1 MFMIVFYYDMTKS
14 LIKNMDE
21 LLDGYPE
28 PERKL
33 REDMLNSAEDAI
45 QAVQPDELLRKK
57 LKLRGKTL
65 TVGDVK
71 VKLTDFDEVV
81 ILGAGKATHRMCH
94 YIEQL
99 LGDKVI
105 RGVIIVP
112 HSVANVYTHSS
123 KVKVRGGGHPVPDKE
138 GYEAA
143 KELVEIAQ
151 SVGPKSLVLV
161 LISGGGS
168 ALMPLPAEPVTLEDK
183 IEVTRAL
190 LKSGATIDEIN
201 IVRKHL
207 SMIKGGWLAR
217 HLSKAKTISLILS
230 DVVGDKLDIIASGP
244 TSPDPSTY
252 ADAISILKKYGI
264 WDSSPQN
271 VKARLERGM
280 NGEVPETPKPGDEAF
295 LNVRNIIIGSC
306 SDACTA
312 AFSKLT
318 KLGYNTI
325 YLTHRL
331 EGEAR
336 YVGQMLARLI
346 LDIKCK
352 KTKRPI
358 ALVLGGETTV
368 TVTGKGVGGRNQELA
383 LSAAIELDGFEGCAC
398 LSIGTD
404 GLDGPTDAA
413 GAITDYWTLDKGRKA
428 GYDARAFLEDND
440 SYTFL
445 KKASSLI
452 FTGPTGTNV
461 GDLVILGKLR

>member
-1 MFMIVFYYDMTKS
+1 MMER
-14 LIKNMDE
+14 LIKNMDK
-21 LLDGYPE
+21 LLEGYSE
-28 PERKL
+28 PERKF
-33 REDMLNSAEDAI
+33 REDLLSSAEEGI
-45 QAVQPDELLRKK
+45 RAVQPDELLRKK
-57 LKLRGKTL
+57 LKLKGKTL
-65 TVGDVK
+65 RIGNIS

-81 ILGAGKATHRMCH
+81 ILGAGKAVHTMCR

-99 LGDKVI
+99 LGDKI
-105 RGVIIVP
+105 TRGLIIVP
-112 HSVANVYTHSS
+112 HNVVELYTSS

-151 SVGPKSLVLV
+151 STGPKSLVLV

-183 IEVTRAL
+183 IEITRML
-190 LKSGATIDEIN
+190 LKSGATIDEMN
-201 IVRKHL
+201 TVRKHL

-217 HLSKAKTISLILS
+217 HLSKARTISLILS
-230 DVVGDKLDIIASGP
+230 DVVGDKLEVIASGP

-252 ADAISILKKYGI
+252 ADAVSILKKYSI
-264 WDSSPQN
+264 WDSSPQS
-271 VKARLERGM
+271 VKTRLERGM
-280 NGEVPETPKPGDEAF
+280 NGEVPETPKPDDAAF
-295 LNVRNIIIGSC
+295 QRVHNIIIGGC
-306 SDACTA
+306 SDACNA
-312 AFSKLT
+312 AFSKLR

-336 YVGQMLARLI
+336 YVGQTLARFI
-346 LDIKCK
+346 LDIKCG

-358 ALVLGGETTV
+358 AVVLGGETTV
-368 TVTGKGVGGRNQELA
+368 TVRGKGVGGRNQELA
-383 LSAAIELDGFEGCAC
+383 LSAAIELNGLRGCVC

-413 GAITDYWTLDKGRKA
+413 GAITDYRTLEKGREV
-428 GYDARAFLEDND
+428 GYDARAFLENND

-445 KKASSLI
+445 KETSCLI

-461 GDLVILGKLR
+461 GDLIILGKHGEL

>member
-1 MFMIVFYYDMTKS
+1 MMER
-14 LIKNMDE
+14 LIRNMDE
-21 LLDGYPE
+21 LLEGYSGS
-28 PERKL
+28 ERKL
-33 REDMLNSAEDAI
+33 RKDMLNSAEEAI
-45 QAVQPDELLRKK
+45 RAVQPDELLRKK
-57 LKLRGKTL
+57 LKLKGKTL

-71 VKLTDFDEVV
+71 VNLTDFDEVV
-81 ILGAGKATHRMCH
+81 ILGAGKAAHKMCY

-99 LGDKVI
+99 LGDKI
-105 RGVIIVP
+105 MRGVIIVP
-112 HSVANVYTHSS
+112 HSVASVHVSSS
-123 KVKVRGGGHPVPDKE
+123 KVKVRGGGHPIPDKE

-151 SVGPKSLVLV
+151 STGPKSLVLV

-183 IEVTRAL
+183 VEITRAL
-190 LKSGATIDEIN
+190 LKSGATIDEMN
-201 IVRKHL
+201 VVRKHL
-207 SMIKGGWLAR
+207 SMVKGGWLAR
-217 HLSKAKTISLILS
+217 YLSKAKTISLILS

-264 WDSSPQN
+264 WDSSPPS
-271 VKARLERGM
+271 VKTRLECGM
-280 NGEVPETPKPGDEAF
+280 NGEIPETPKPGDETF
-295 LNVRNIIIGSC
+295 LNVHNIIIGGC

-312 AFSKLT
+312 ASSKLT

-336 YVGQMLARLI
+336 YVGQMLARFI
-346 LDIKCK
+346 LDMKRENA
-352 KTKRPI
+352 KRPI
-358 ALVLGGETTV
+358 TLVLGGETTV
-368 TVTGKGVGGRNQELA
+368 TVKGKGVGGRNQELA
-383 LSAAIELDGFEGCAC
+383 LSAAIELDGLEGCAC
-398 LSIGTD
+398 LAIGTD

-413 GAITDYWTLDKGRKA
+413 GAITDCWTLDKGRKT
-428 GYDARAFLEDND
+428 GYDARAFLDDNN

-445 KKASSLI
+445 KKTSSLI

-461 GDLVILGKLR
+461 GDLIILGRLR